1 MLVSYINAQSWDHF
15 PDLLQRKFVGFSL
28 FKMSLSNPDKEL
40 IQTRILKL
48 ATAYNTGDIDTALS
62 VFVDDGLDYS
72 DYGTCLYPLF
82 VPLSPP
88 RSHPHTI
95 PTALTEVLVQRRQRT
110 QHAQTRIQNLSP
122 INVHR
127 SPQLKNYHRLCIWK

>member
-40 IQTRILKL
+40 IQIRILKL
-48 ATAYNTGDIDTALS
+48 ATAYNTGDIDAAFS

-72 DYGTCLYPLF
+72 DYGTYVYPLF
-82 VPLSPP
+82 VPPSPSL
-88 RSHPHTI
+88 SHPYTDFNNTNRDTKGSTHSTCPNPHSEPFSNPCLQI
-95 PTALTEVLVQRRQRT
+95 STT
-110 QHAQTRIQNLSP
+110 
-122 INVHR
+122 
-127 SPQLKNYHRLCIWK
+127 